1 MCGEIFCFLRMKKD
15 RFKITALAAI
25 SISFLLLLFSFFV
38 PRSDA
43 DTSRVA
49 KRVEKILSSRLSQLD
64 SYAQAAM
71 DSDPDQ
77 WMDLGRIPEDMVV
90 YRYVGT
96 HLQSWAGQFPVIN
109 DEIVRTQYR
118 YRSYRRDRMPSPLA
132 DLTPY
137 YSYKRFASGQSYL
150 LRKVGRDSVSV
161 VVGLKLDANKSIP
174 IDKRYAIRALQTSD
188 GSPVSVFGKP
198 VFKVVNEALPES
210 SALPFYLC
218 RCAFVF
224 LVIGLILLL
233 LYESGLRFAL
243 GAIALTAVSVFLLN
257 KNYPLQVGELN
268 SISIIFALNDLFFC
282 SALYLW
288 ICRKSLW
295 SKIRTRSWVTAFS
308 VLDISVIIGL
318 LLLAYIEIYK
328 VFVYTHI
335 NLDPT
340 KIEIVSKYT
349 VAVMLS
355 LLMLLVSVYLF
366 ALLLQPVVSR
376 ILHRRA
382 DMRSIGGRAGF
393 AIALSAFLLVMGN
406 SLGFKREET
415 ITAAWAESLASDRD
429 NAVESQLKRVESQ
442 IAADEEVAHL
452 SISQDNSRELRKYLL
467 DHYLYRVLSRY
478 DVRVRIGGDSDALG
492 LDSGVQIERNSR
504 FLYAPLPDQRSR
516 YVGSFQYYVHD
527 HGISTVYVSIEPKVA
542 DNSSSISY
550 ILGLGRESNDIPSLY
565 SYAKYKGMDRL
576 YLNGSYVYPTKLT
589 TRNHSYFRE
598 LGDAH
603 YKEGG
608 YMHFVTKVTPDEII
622 VISRK
627 AMTWDRYMLALAVF
641 SLVFFGVE
649 SIFALRR
656 RKPLLH
662 QRNSIKK
669 TIAILIVVCLS
680 LAMAVLVVFSVTFV
694 VNRNES
700 NARSMMSDKA
710 NSIRTMLQR
719 GLRSYNSSDGIV
731 SRETID
737 LLHRVSDNSACD
749 ISLYG
754 ADGKILLS
762 TSPELFERMV
772 VGSRINENAYRRI
785 IYHNEGYC
793 IEREKYGP
801 RRIYTMYAPIL
812 GSDGNIL
819 TIFAAPY
826 MERNYDFQLDTL
838 THTVSI
844 IVVFLILLMLSISLV
859 SYFVDKA
866 FKPLSEMSRKM
877 EAGDVDRLEYIDYD
891 RQDEISALVESYNR
905 MVTDLTASTKI
916 LAQAERDK
924 AWSDMA
930 RNVAH
935 EIKNPLTPMRL
946 QIQRIQRLKSA
957 GDPSWQSKF
966 DDMSQ
971 VLLDHIE
978 ILTDTANQF
987 SDFARL
993 YSEEPIEM
1001 DLDKLL
1007 QSEIGLYDNR
1017 EGVTF
1022 SYLGLTGAVIHGP
1035 KPQIVRVF
1043 VNLLNNAVQAC
1054 EGQEETLIS
1063 VSLRNGVDPAFYE
1076 IVFEDN
1082 GPGVSEDNLSK
1093 LFTPKFTTKSS
1104 GSGLGLSISRSIL
1117 ERCGA
1122 TLSYSRSF
1130 KLGGACFTIRYP
1142 KA

>member
-1 MCGEIFCFLRMKKD
+1 MKKD
-15 RFKITALAAI
+15 RLKITALAAI

-38 PRSDA
+38 PKSDE
-43 DTSRVA
+43 DTFRVA
-49 KRVEKILSSRLSQLD
+49 GRVEKILSLRLSQLD

-71 DSDPDQ
+71 DSEPNQ
-77 WMDLGRIPEDMVV
+77 WMELGGIPEDMVV
-90 YRYVGT
+90 YRYVGAK
-96 HLQSWAGQFPVIN
+96 LQSWAGQFPVIN
-109 DEIVRTQYR
+109 DEIVRTQYH
-118 YRSYRRDRMPSPLA
+118 YRSYRRDRVQYPLA

-174 IDKRYAIRALQTSD
+174 IDKRYAIRTLQTSD
-188 GSPVSVFGKP
+188 GSSVSVFGKP
-198 VFKVVNEALPES
+198 VFKIVNETLPES

-224 LVIGLILLL
+224 LIVGLILLL
-233 LYESGLRFAL
+233 LYESKLRFAI
-243 GAIALTAVSVFLLN
+243 GAIVLTAVSGFLLN
-257 KNYPLQVGELN
+257 KNYPLQSGELN
-268 SISIIFALNDLFFC
+268 SISVVFALNDLFFC

-288 ICRKSLW
+288 LCRKSLW
-295 SKIRTRSWVTAFS
+295 SKIRTRSWVTALS
-308 VLDISVIIGL
+308 VLDILIIIAL
-318 LLLAYIEIYK
+318 LLFAYIEIYK

-340 KIEIVSKYT
+340 KIEIVSKGT
-349 VAVMLS
+349 VVVMLS
-355 LLMLLVSVYLF
+355 LLMLLVAVYLF

-393 AIALSAFLLVMGN
+393 AIVLSGFLLVVGN
-406 SLGFKREET
+406 SIGFKREET
-415 ITAAWAESLASDRD
+415 VIAAWAESLASDRD

-442 IAADEEVAHL
+442 IAADEEAAHL

-467 DHYLYRVLSRY
+467 DHYLFRVLSRY
-478 DVRVRIGGDSDALG
+478 DVRVQIGGDSDALG

-504 FLYAPLPDQRSR
+504 FLYAPLPDQKSR
-516 YVGSFQYYVHD
+516 YVGSFQYYVHE
-527 HGISTVYVSIEPKVA
+527 HGISTVYVSIEPKAA
-542 DNSSSISY
+542 DNASSISY
-550 ILGLGRESNDIPSLY
+550 ILGLGRESNDIPSFY
-565 SYAKYKGMDRL
+565 SYAKYKGDDRL
-576 YLNGSYVYPTKLT
+576 YLSGSYVYPTKLT
-589 TRNHSYFRE
+589 HRSHSHFRE
-598 LGDAH
+598 IGDAH
-603 YKEGG
+603 YNEGG
-608 YMHFVTKVTPDEII
+608 YLHFVTRVAPDEII

-641 SLVFFGVE
+641 SLVFFAVE
-649 SIFALRR
+649 SVFALHR

-669 TIAILIVVCLS
+669 TITILIVVCLS

-700 NARSMMSDKA
+700 NARSMMSDKT

-731 SRETID
+731 SRETLD
-737 LLHRVSDNSACD
+737 LLRRVSDNSACD

-762 TSPELFERMV
+762 TSPELFERML
-772 VGSRINENAYRRI
+772 VGSRMNENAYRRI
-785 IYHNEGYC
+785 IYNNEGYC
-793 IEREKYGP
+793 IEREKYGT

-812 GSDGNIL
+812 GSDGNIM

-826 MERNYDFQLDTL
+826 MERNYDFQLDTV

-844 IVVFLILLMLSISLV
+844 LVVFLILLMLSLSLV

-946 QIQRIQRLKSA
+946 QIQRIQRLKAA

-993 YSEEPIEM
+993 YSEEPIEI

-1022 SYLGLTGAVIHGP
+1022 SYLGLAGAVIHGP

-1054 EGQEETLIS
+1054 EDQEETLIA

-1082 GPGVSEDNLSK
+1082 GPGVSEDNLPK

>member
-1 MCGEIFCFLRMKKD
+1 MKKD

-25 SISFLLLLFSFFV
+25 SVAFLLLLFSFFV
-38 PRSDA
+38 PRSGA

-49 KRVEKILSSRLSQLD
+49 KRVEKILSSRLTQLD
-64 SYAQAAM
+64 SYAQEAL
-71 DSDPDQ
+71 DSDPEQ
-77 WMDLGRIPEDMVV
+77 WVDLGKIPEDMVV
-90 YRYVGT
+90 YRYVGAK
-96 HLQSWAGQFPVIN
+96 LQSWSGQFPVIN

-118 YRSYRRDRMPSPLA
+118 YRTYRRDRMPSPLA
-132 DLTPY
+132 DLAPY

-150 LRKVGRDSVSV
+150 LRKADRDSVSV

-188 GSPVSVFGKP
+188 GSQVSALGRP
-198 VFKVVNEALPES
+198 VFRIVNESLPES

-218 RCAFVF
+218 RSAFLF
-224 LVIGLILLL
+224 LLIGLILLL
-233 LYESGLRFAL
+233 LYEAKLRIAL

-257 KNYPLQVGELN
+257 KNYPLQSGELS
-268 SISIIFALNDLFFC
+268 SISVIFALNALSFC

-295 SKIRTRSWVTAFS
+295 SKIKTKPWVIVCS
-308 VLDISVIIGL
+308 VLDILIVVGL
-318 LLLAYIEIYK
+318 LLFAYIEVYK

-340 KIEIVSKYT
+340 KIEIVNRET
-349 VAVMLS
+349 LAVMFS
-355 LLMLLVSVYLF
+355 LLMLLTAVYLF

-376 ILHRRA
+376 VLHRRA

-393 AIALSAFLLVMGN
+393 AIAFSVFLLVVGN

-429 NAVESQLKRVESQ
+429 NAVESQLKRVEAQ
-442 IAADEEVAHL
+442 IASDEEVAHL
-452 SISQDNSRELRKYLL
+452 SGSQDNSRELRKYLL

-478 DVRVRIGGDSDALG
+478 DVRVQIGGDSDALG

-550 ILGLGRESNDIPSLY
+550 ILGLGREGNDIPSFY

-589 TRNHSYFRE
+589 TQNHNYFQKM
-598 LGDAH
+598 GDAH

-608 YMHFVTKVTPDEII
+608 YLHFVSRVTPDEII

-649 SIFALRR
+649 SVFALRR
-656 RKPLLH
+656 KKPLLH

-669 TIAILIVVCLS
+669 TITILIVVCLS

-700 NARSMMSDKA
+700 NARSMMSDKT

-719 GLRSYNSSDGIV
+719 GLRSYNSSDSIV
-731 SRETID
+731 SRETLD
-737 LLHRVSDNSACD
+737 LLRRVSDNSACD

-793 IEREKYGP
+793 IEREKYGT

-812 GSDGNIL
+812 GADGNIL

-838 THTVSI
+838 THTVSVV
-844 IVVFLILLMLSISLV
+844 VVFLILLMVSISLV

-957 GDPSWQSKF
+957 GDLSWQSKF

-987 SDFARL
+987 SDFAKL
-993 YSEEPIEM
+993 YSEEPIEI

-1035 KPQIVRVF
+1035 KPQMVRVF

-1054 EGQEETLIS
+1054 EGQEETQIS

-1082 GPGVSEDNLSK
+1082 GPGVSEDNLPK

-1104 GSGLGLSISRSIL
+1104 GSGLGLSISKSIL

>member
-1 MCGEIFCFLRMKKD
+1 MKKD
-15 RFKITALAAI
+15 RFKITALVAI
-25 SISFLLLLFSFFV
+25 SVAFLLLLFSFFV
-38 PRSDA
+38 PRSGA

-49 KRVEKILSSRLSQLD
+49 KRVEKILSSRLTQLD
-64 SYAQAAM
+64 SYAQEAL
-71 DSDPDQ
+71 DSDPEQ
-77 WMDLGRIPEDMVV
+77 WVDLGKIPEDMVV
-90 YRYVGT
+90 YRYVGAK
-96 HLQSWAGQFPVIN
+96 LQSWSGQFPVIN

-118 YRSYRRDRMPSPLA
+118 YRTYRRDRMPSPLA
-132 DLTPY
+132 DLAPY

-150 LRKVGRDSVSV
+150 LRKADRDSVSV

-188 GSPVSVFGKP
+188 GSQVSALGRP
-198 VFKVVNEALPES
+198 VFRIVNESLPES

-218 RCAFVF
+218 RSAFLF
-224 LVIGLILLL
+224 LLIGLILLL
-233 LYESGLRFAL
+233 LYEAKLRIAL

-257 KNYPLQVGELN
+257 KNYPLQSGELS
-268 SISIIFALNDLFFC
+268 SISVIFALNALSFC

-288 ICRKSLW
+288 TCRKSLW
-295 SKIRTRSWVTAFS
+295 SKIKTKPWVIVCS
-308 VLDISVIIGL
+308 VLDILIVVGL
-318 LLLAYIEIYK
+318 LLFAYIEVYK

-340 KIEIVSKYT
+340 KIEIVNRET
-349 VAVMLS
+349 LAVMFS
-355 LLMLLVSVYLF
+355 LLMLLTAVYLF

-376 ILHRRA
+376 VLHRRA

-393 AIALSAFLLVMGN
+393 AIAFSVFLLVVGN

-429 NAVESQLKRVESQ
+429 NAVESQLKRVEAQ
-442 IAADEEVAHL
+442 IASDEEVAHL
-452 SISQDNSRELRKYLL
+452 SGSQDNSRELRKYLL

-478 DVRVRIGGDSDALG
+478 DVRVQIGGDSDALG

-550 ILGLGRESNDIPSLY
+550 ILGLGREGNDIPSFY

-589 TRNHSYFRE
+589 TQNHNYFQKM
-598 LGDAH
+598 GDAH

-608 YMHFVTKVTPDEII
+608 YLHFVSRVTPDEII

-649 SIFALRR
+649 SVFALRR
-656 RKPLLH
+656 KKPLLH

-669 TIAILIVVCLS
+669 TITILIVVCLS

-700 NARSMMSDKA
+700 NARSMMSDKT

-719 GLRSYNSSDGIV
+719 GLRSYNSSDSIV
-731 SRETID
+731 SRETLD
-737 LLHRVSDNSACD
+737 LLRRVSDNSACD

-793 IEREKYGP
+793 IEREKYGT

-812 GSDGNIL
+812 GADGNIL

-838 THTVSI
+838 THTVSVV
-844 IVVFLILLMLSISLV
+844 VVFLILLMVSISLV

-987 SDFARL
+987 SDFAKL
-993 YSEEPIEM
+993 YSEEPIEI

-1035 KPQIVRVF
+1035 KPQLVRVF

-1054 EGQEETLIS
+1054 EGQEETQIS

-1082 GPGVSEDNLSK
+1082 GPGVSEDNLPK

-1104 GSGLGLSISRSIL
+1104 GSGLGLSISKSIL

>member
-1 MCGEIFCFLRMKKD
+1 MKKD

-25 SISFLLLLFSFFV
+25 SVAFLLLLFSFFV
-38 PRSDA
+38 PRSGA

-49 KRVEKILSSRLSQLD
+49 KRVEKILSSRLTQLD
-64 SYAQAAM
+64 SYAQEAL
-71 DSDPDQ
+71 DSDPEQ
-77 WMDLGRIPEDMVV
+77 WVDLGKIPEDMVV
-90 YRYVGT
+90 YRYVGAK
-96 HLQSWAGQFPVIN
+96 LQSWSGQFPVIN

-118 YRSYRRDRMPSPLA
+118 YRTYRRDRMPSPLA
-132 DLTPY
+132 DLAPY

-150 LRKVGRDSVSV
+150 LRKADRDSVSV

-188 GSPVSVFGKP
+188 GSQVSALGRP
-198 VFKVVNEALPES
+198 VFRIVNESLPES

-218 RCAFVF
+218 RSAFLF
-224 LVIGLILLL
+224 LLIGLILLL
-233 LYESGLRFAL
+233 LYESKLRIAL

-257 KNYPLQVGELN
+257 KNYPLQSGELS
-268 SISIIFALNDLFFC
+268 SISVIFALNALSFC

-295 SKIRTRSWVTAFS
+295 SKIKTKPWVIVCS
-308 VLDISVIIGL
+308 VLDILIVVGL
-318 LLLAYIEIYK
+318 LLFTYIEVYK

-340 KIEIVSKYT
+340 KIEIVSRET
-349 VAVMLS
+349 LAVMFS
-355 LLMLLVSVYLF
+355 LLMLLTAVYLF

-376 ILHRRA
+376 VLHRRA

-393 AIALSAFLLVMGN
+393 AIAFSVFLLVVGN

-429 NAVESQLKRVESQ
+429 NAVESQLKRVEAQ
-442 IAADEEVAHL
+442 IASDEEVAHL
-452 SISQDNSRELRKYLL
+452 SGSQDNSRELRKYLL

-478 DVRVRIGGDSDALG
+478 DVRVQIGGDSDALG

-550 ILGLGRESNDIPSLY
+550 ILGLGREGNDIPSFY

-589 TRNHSYFRE
+589 TQNHNYFQKM
-598 LGDAH
+598 GDAH

-608 YMHFVTKVTPDEII
+608 YLHFVSRVTPDEII

-649 SIFALRR
+649 SVFALRR
-656 RKPLLH
+656 KKPLLH

-669 TIAILIVVCLS
+669 TITILIVVCLS

-700 NARSMMSDKA
+700 NARSMMSDKT

-719 GLRSYNSSDGIV
+719 GLRSYNSSDSIV
-731 SRETID
+731 SRETLD
-737 LLHRVSDNSACD
+737 LLRRVSDNSACD

-793 IEREKYGP
+793 IEREKYGT

-812 GSDGNIL
+812 GADGNIL

-838 THTVSI
+838 THTVSVV
-844 IVVFLILLMLSISLV
+844 VVFLILLMVSISLV

-987 SDFARL
+987 SDFAKL
-993 YSEEPIEM
+993 YSEEPIEI

-1035 KPQIVRVF
+1035 KPQLVRVF

-1054 EGQEETLIS
+1054 EGQEETQIS

-1082 GPGVSEDNLSK
+1082 GPGVSEDNLPK

-1104 GSGLGLSISRSIL
+1104 GSGLGLSISKSIL

-1142 KA
+1142 KG

>member
-1 MCGEIFCFLRMKKD
+1 MRMKKD
-15 RFKITALAAI
+15 RFKISALAAI
-25 SISFLLLLFSFFV
+25 SVSFLLLLFSFFV
-38 PRSDA
+38 PRSDE

-49 KRVEKILSSRLSQLD
+49 KRVERILSSRLSQLD
-64 SYAQAAM
+64 SYAQDALG
-71 DSDPDQ
+71 SDPEQ
-77 WMDLGRIPEDMVV
+77 WMDLGKIPEDMVV
-90 YRYVGT
+90 YRYVGSK
-96 HLQSWAGQFPVIN
+96 LQSWSGQFPVIN

-118 YRSYRRDRMPSPLA
+118 YRTYRRDRMPSPLA

-150 LRKVGRDSVSV
+150 LRKTARDSVSV
-161 VVGLKLDANKSIP
+161 VVGLKLDANKNIP

-188 GSPVSVFGKP
+188 GSQVSALGRP
-198 VFKVVNEALPES
+198 VFRIVNESLPES

-218 RCAFVF
+218 RCAFLF
-224 LVIGLILLL
+224 LVAGLILLL
-233 LYESGLRFAL
+233 LYESKLRFAL
-243 GAIALTAVSVFLLN
+243 GAIALTAVSLFLLN
-257 KNYPLQVGELN
+257 RNYPLQGGELN
-268 SISIIFALNDLFFC
+268 SISVIFALNDLFFC

-295 SKIRTRSWVTAFS
+295 SKIKTKSWVVAFS
-308 VLDISVIIGL
+308 VLDILIVIGL
-318 LLLAYIEIYK
+318 LLFAYIEIYK

-340 KIEIVSKYT
+340 KIEIVSKDT
-349 VAVMLS
+349 LAVMLS
-355 LLMLLVSVYLF
+355 LLMLLIGVYLF

-376 ILHRRA
+376 TLHRRA

-393 AIALSAFLLVMGN
+393 AIALSAFLLVVGS

-452 SISQDNSRELRKYLL
+452 SVSQDNSRELRKYLL

-478 DVRVRIGGDSDALG
+478 DVRVQIGGDSDALG

-527 HGISTVYVSIEPKVA
+527 HGISTVYVSVEPKVA

-589 TRNHSYFRE
+589 TQNHDYFRE
-598 LGDAH
+598 MGDAH
-603 YKEGG
+603 YREGG
-608 YMHFVTKVTPDEII
+608 YLHFVSKVTPDEII

-641 SLVFFGVE
+641 SLVFFGME

-669 TIAILIVVCLS
+669 TITILIVVCLS

-700 NARSMMSDKA
+700 NARSMMSDKT

-719 GLRSYNSSDGIV
+719 GFRSYNSSDNIV
-731 SRETID
+731 SRETLD
-737 LLHRVSDNSACD
+737 LLRRVSDNSACD

-772 VGSRINENAYRRI
+772 IGSRINENAYRRI

-793 IEREKYGP
+793 IEREKYGT

-812 GSDGNIL
+812 GADGNIL

-838 THTVSI
+838 THTVSVV
-844 IVVFLILLMLSISLV
+844 VVFLILLMVSISLV

-905 MVTDLTASTKI
+905 MVTDLTASTKM

-946 QIQRIQRLKSA
+946 QIQRIQRLKAA

-987 SDFARL
+987 SDFAKL
-993 YSEEPIEM
+993 YSEEPIEI

-1022 SYLGLTGAVIHGP
+1022 SYLGLAGAVIHGP
-1035 KPQIVRVF
+1035 KPQMVRVF

-1054 EGQEETLIS
+1054 DGQEETQIS

-1082 GPGVSEDNLSK
+1082 GPGVSEDNLPK

-1142 KA
+1142 KG

>member
-1 MCGEIFCFLRMKKD
+1 MKKD
-15 RFKITALAAI
+15 RFKITALVAI
-25 SISFLLLLFSFFV
+25 SVAFLLLLFSFFV
-38 PRSDA
+38 PRSGA

-49 KRVEKILSSRLSQLD
+49 KRVEKILSSRLTQLD
-64 SYAQAAM
+64 SYAQEAL
-71 DSDPDQ
+71 DSDPEQ
-77 WMDLGRIPEDMVV
+77 WVDLGKIPEDMVV
-90 YRYVGT
+90 YRYVGAK
-96 HLQSWAGQFPVIN
+96 LQSWSGQFPVIN

-118 YRSYRRDRMPSPLA
+118 YRTYRRDRMPSPLA
-132 DLTPY
+132 DLAPY

-150 LRKVGRDSVSV
+150 LRKADRDSVSV

-188 GSPVSVFGKP
+188 GSQVSALGRP
-198 VFKVVNEALPES
+198 VFRIVNESLPES

-218 RCAFVF
+218 RSAFLF
-224 LVIGLILLL
+224 LLIGLILLL
-233 LYESGLRFAL
+233 LYEAKLRIAL

-257 KNYPLQVGELN
+257 KNYPLQSGELS
-268 SISIIFALNDLFFC
+268 SISVIFALNALSFC

-295 SKIRTRSWVTAFS
+295 SKIKTKPWVIVCS
-308 VLDISVIIGL
+308 VLDILIVIGL
-318 LLLAYIEIYK
+318 LLFAYIEVYK

-340 KIEIVSKYT
+340 KIEIVNRET
-349 VAVMLS
+349 LAVMFS
-355 LLMLLVSVYLF
+355 LLMLLTAVYLF

-376 ILHRRA
+376 VLHRRA

-393 AIALSAFLLVMGN
+393 AIAFSVFLLVVGN

-429 NAVESQLKRVESQ
+429 NAVESQLKRVEAQ
-442 IAADEEVAHL
+442 IASDEEVAHL
-452 SISQDNSRELRKYLL
+452 SGSQDNSRELRKYLL

-478 DVRVRIGGDSDALG
+478 DVRVQIGGDSDALG

-550 ILGLGRESNDIPSLY
+550 ILGLGREGNDIPSFY

-589 TRNHSYFRE
+589 TQNHNYFQKM
-598 LGDAH
+598 GDAH

-608 YMHFVTKVTPDEII
+608 YLHFVSRVTPDEII

-649 SIFALRR
+649 SVFALRR
-656 RKPLLH
+656 KKPLLH

-669 TIAILIVVCLS
+669 TITILIVVCLS

-700 NARSMMSDKA
+700 NARSMMSDKT

-719 GLRSYNSSDGIV
+719 GLRSYNSSDSIV
-731 SRETID
+731 SRETLD
-737 LLHRVSDNSACD
+737 LLRRVSDNSACD

-793 IEREKYGP
+793 IEREKYGT

-812 GSDGNIL
+812 GADGNIL

-838 THTVSI
+838 THTVSVV
-844 IVVFLILLMLSISLV
+844 VVFLILLMVSISLV

-987 SDFARL
+987 SDFAKL
-993 YSEEPIEM
+993 YSEEPIEI

-1035 KPQIVRVF
+1035 KPQLVRVF

-1054 EGQEETLIS
+1054 EGQEETQIS

-1082 GPGVSEDNLSK
+1082 GPGVSEDNLPK

-1104 GSGLGLSISRSIL
+1104 GSGLGLSISKSIL

>member
-1 MCGEIFCFLRMKKD
+1 MKKD
-15 RFKITALAAI
+15 RFKISALAAI
-25 SISFLLLLFSFFV
+25 SVSFLLLLFSFFV
-38 PRSDA
+38 PRSDE

-49 KRVEKILSSRLSQLD
+49 KRVEKILSSRLTQLD
-64 SYAQAAM
+64 SYARDAM
-71 DSDPDQ
+71 DSDPGQ
-77 WMDLGRIPEDMVV
+77 WMDLGKIPEDMVV

-96 HLQSWAGQFPVIN
+96 RLQSWSGQFPVIN

-118 YRSYRRDRMPSPLA
+118 YRTYRRDRMPSPLA

-150 LRKVGRDSVSV
+150 LRKISRDSISV
-161 VVGLKLDANKSIP
+161 VAGLKLDDNKSIP
-174 IDKRYAIRALQTSD
+174 IDRRYAIRALQTSD
-188 GSPVSVFGKP
+188 GSQVSVSGRP
-198 VFKVVNEALPES
+198 VFKIVNESLPES

-218 RCAFVF
+218 RCAFLF
-224 LVIGLILLL
+224 LIAGLVLLL
-233 LYESGLRFAL
+233 LYESRLRFAL
-243 GAIALTAVSVFLLN
+243 AAIALTAVSVFLLN
-257 KNYPLQVGELN
+257 RNYPIQSGELS
-268 SISIIFALNDLFFC
+268 SISVIFSLNDLFFC

-295 SKIRTRSWVTAFS
+295 SKIKTRRWVTICS
-308 VLDISVIIGL
+308 VLDILIVIGL
-318 LLLAYIEIYK
+318 LLFAYIEVYK

-340 KIEIVSKYT
+340 KIEIISKGT
-349 VAVMLS
+349 LAVMLS
-355 LLMLLVSVYLF
+355 LLLLLVAVYLF

-382 DMRSIGGRAGF
+382 DMRSVGGRAGF
-393 AIALSAFLLVMGN
+393 AIALAAFLLVVGN

-442 IAADEEVAHL
+442 IAADEEAAHL
-452 SISQDNSRELRKYLL
+452 SISQDNARELRKYLL

-478 DVRVRIGGDSDALG
+478 DVRVQIGGDSDALG

-527 HGISTVYVSIEPKVA
+527 HGISTVYVSVEPKVA

-565 SYAKYKGMDRL
+565 SYAKYKGTDRL
-576 YLNGSYVYPTKLT
+576 YLSGSYVYPTKLT
-589 TRNHSYFRE
+589 PRNHNYFRE
-598 LGDAH
+598 IADAH
-603 YKEGG
+603 YNEGG
-608 YMHFVTKVTPDEII
+608 YLHFVTKVMPDEII

-627 AMTWDRYMLALAVF
+627 AMTWDRYMLALAVL

-649 SIFALRR
+649 SIFALHR

-669 TIAILIVVCLS
+669 TITILIVVCLS

-700 NARSMMSDKA
+700 NARSMMSDKT

-719 GLRSYNSSDGIV
+719 GLRSYSSSDNIV
-731 SRETID
+731 SRETLD
-737 LLHRVSDNSACD
+737 LLRRVSDNSACD

-772 VGSRINENAYRRI
+772 VGSRMNENAYRRI
-785 IYHNEGYC
+785 VYHNEGYC
-793 IEREKYGP
+793 IEREKYGT

-812 GSDGNIL
+812 GADGNIL
-819 TIFAAPY
+819 TIFSAPY

-844 IVVFLILLMLSISLV
+844 VVVFLILLMLSISLV

-924 AWSDMA
+924 AWSEMA

-946 QIQRIQRLKSA
+946 QIQRIQRLKAA

-987 SDFARL
+987 SDFAKL
-993 YSEEPIEM
+993 YSEEPIEI

-1022 SYLGLTGAVIHGP
+1022 SYLGLNGAVIHGP
-1035 KPQIVRVF
+1035 KPQMVRVF

-1054 EGQEETLIS
+1054 EGQEETQIS

-1082 GPGVSEDNLSK
+1082 GPGVSEDNLPK

-1142 KA
+1142 KG

>member
-1 MCGEIFCFLRMKKD
+1 MKKD
-15 RFKITALAAI
+15 RFKITALVAI
-25 SISFLLLLFSFFV
+25 SVAFLLLLFSFFV
-38 PRSDA
+38 PRSGA

-49 KRVEKILSSRLSQLD
+49 KRVEKILSSRLTQLD
-64 SYAQAAM
+64 SYAQEALY
-71 DSDPDQ
+71 SDPEQ
-77 WMDLGRIPEDMVV
+77 WVDLGKIPEDMVV
-90 YRYVGT
+90 YRYVGAK
-96 HLQSWAGQFPVIN
+96 LQSWSGQFPVIN

-118 YRSYRRDRMPSPLA
+118 YRTYRRDRMPSPLA
-132 DLTPY
+132 DLAPY

-150 LRKVGRDSVSV
+150 LRKADRDSVSV

-188 GSPVSVFGKP
+188 GSQVSALGRP
-198 VFKVVNEALPES
+198 VFRIVNESLPES

-218 RCAFVF
+218 RSAFLF
-224 LVIGLILLL
+224 LLIGLILLL
-233 LYESGLRFAL
+233 LYEAKLRIAL

-257 KNYPLQVGELN
+257 KNYPLQSGELS
-268 SISIIFALNDLFFC
+268 SISVIFALNALSFC

-295 SKIRTRSWVTAFS
+295 SKIKTKPWVIVCS
-308 VLDISVIIGL
+308 VLDILIVVGL
-318 LLLAYIEIYK
+318 LLFAYIEVYK

-340 KIEIVSKYT
+340 KIEIVNRET
-349 VAVMLS
+349 LAVMFS
-355 LLMLLVSVYLF
+355 LLMLLTAVYLF

-376 ILHRRA
+376 VLHRRA

-393 AIALSAFLLVMGN
+393 AIAFSVFLLVVGN

-429 NAVESQLKRVESQ
+429 NAVESQLKRVEAQ
-442 IAADEEVAHL
+442 IASDEEVAHL
-452 SISQDNSRELRKYLL
+452 SGSQDNSRELRKYLL

-478 DVRVRIGGDSDALG
+478 DVRVQIGGDSDALG

-550 ILGLGRESNDIPSLY
+550 ILGLGREGNDIPSFY

-589 TRNHSYFRE
+589 TQNHNYFQKM
-598 LGDAH
+598 GDAH

-608 YMHFVTKVTPDEII
+608 YLHFVSRVTPDEII

-649 SIFALRR
+649 SVFALRR
-656 RKPLLH
+656 KKPLLH

-669 TIAILIVVCLS
+669 TITILIVVCLS

-700 NARSMMSDKA
+700 NARSMMSDKT

-719 GLRSYNSSDGIV
+719 GLRSYNSSDSIV
-731 SRETID
+731 SRETLD
-737 LLHRVSDNSACD
+737 LLRRVSDNSACD

-793 IEREKYGP
+793 IEREKYGT

-812 GSDGNIL
+812 GADGNIL

-838 THTVSI
+838 THTVSVV
-844 IVVFLILLMLSISLV
+844 VVFLILLMVSISLV

-957 GDPSWQSKF
+957 GDLSWQSKF

-987 SDFARL
+987 SDFAKL
-993 YSEEPIEM
+993 YSEEPIEI

-1035 KPQIVRVF
+1035 KPQMVRVF

-1054 EGQEETLIS
+1054 EGQEETQIS

-1082 GPGVSEDNLSK
+1082 GPGVSEDNLPK

-1104 GSGLGLSISRSIL
+1104 GSGLGLSISKSIL

>member
-1 MCGEIFCFLRMKKD
+1 MKKD
-15 RFKITALAAI
+15 RFKITALVAI
-25 SISFLLLLFSFFV
+25 SVAFLLLLFSFFV
-38 PRSDA
+38 PRSGA

-49 KRVEKILSSRLSQLD
+49 KRVEKILSSRLTQLD
-64 SYAQAAM
+64 SYAQEAL
-71 DSDPDQ
+71 DSDPEQ
-77 WMDLGRIPEDMVV
+77 WVDLGKIPEDMVV
-90 YRYVGT
+90 YRYVGAK
-96 HLQSWAGQFPVIN
+96 LQSWSGQFPVIN

-118 YRSYRRDRMPSPLA
+118 YRTYRRDRMPSPLA
-132 DLTPY
+132 DLAPY

-150 LRKVGRDSVSV
+150 LRKADRDSVSV

-188 GSPVSVFGKP
+188 GSQVSALGRP
-198 VFKVVNEALPES
+198 VFRIVNESLPES

-218 RCAFVF
+218 GSAFLF
-224 LVIGLILLL
+224 LLIGLILLL
-233 LYESGLRFAL
+233 LYESKLRIAL

-257 KNYPLQVGELN
+257 KNYPLQSGELS
-268 SISIIFALNDLFFC
+268 SISVIFALNALSFC

-295 SKIRTRSWVTAFS
+295 SKIKTKPWVIVCS
-308 VLDISVIIGL
+308 VLDILIVVGL
-318 LLLAYIEIYK
+318 LLFAYIEVYK

-340 KIEIVSKYT
+340 KIEIVNRET
-349 VAVMLS
+349 LAVMFS
-355 LLMLLVSVYLF
+355 LLMLLTAVYLF

-376 ILHRRA
+376 VLHRRA

-393 AIALSAFLLVMGN
+393 AIAFSVFLLVVGN

-429 NAVESQLKRVESQ
+429 NAVESQLKRVEAQ
-442 IAADEEVAHL
+442 IASDEEVSHL
-452 SISQDNSRELRKYLL
+452 SGSQDNSRELRKYLL

-478 DVRVRIGGDSDALG
+478 DVRVQIGGDSDALG

-550 ILGLGRESNDIPSLY
+550 ILGLGREGNDIPSFY

-589 TRNHSYFRE
+589 TQNHNYFQKM
-598 LGDAH
+598 GDAH

-608 YMHFVTKVTPDEII
+608 YLHFVSRVTPDEII

-649 SIFALRR
+649 SVFALRR
-656 RKPLLH
+656 KKPLLH

-669 TIAILIVVCLS
+669 TITILIVVCLS

-700 NARSMMSDKA
+700 NARSMMSDKT

-719 GLRSYNSSDGIV
+719 GLRSYNSSDSIV
-731 SRETID
+731 SRETLD
-737 LLHRVSDNSACD
+737 LLRRVSDNSACD

-793 IEREKYGP
+793 IEREKYGT

-812 GSDGNIL
+812 GADGNIL

-838 THTVSI
+838 THTVSVV
-844 IVVFLILLMLSISLV
+844 VVFLILLMVSISLV

-866 FKPLSEMSRKM
+866 VKPLSEMSRKM

-987 SDFARL
+987 SDFAKL
-993 YSEEPIEM
+993 YSEEPIEI

-1035 KPQIVRVF
+1035 KPQLVRVF

-1054 EGQEETLIS
+1054 EGQEETQIS

-1082 GPGVSEDNLSK
+1082 GPGVSEDNLPK

-1104 GSGLGLSISRSIL
+1104 GSGLGLSISKSIL

>member
-1 MCGEIFCFLRMKKD
+1 MKKD
-15 RFKITALAAI
+15 RFKITALVAI
-25 SISFLLLLFSFFV
+25 SVAFLLLLFSFFV
-38 PRSDA
+38 PRSGA

-49 KRVEKILSSRLSQLD
+49 KRVEKILSSRLTQLD
-64 SYAQAAM
+64 SYAQEAL
-71 DSDPDQ
+71 DSDPEQ
-77 WMDLGRIPEDMVV
+77 WVDLGKIPEDMVV
-90 YRYVGT
+90 YRYVGAK
-96 HLQSWAGQFPVIN
+96 LQSWSGQFPVIN

-118 YRSYRRDRMPSPLA
+118 YRTYRRDRMPSPLA
-132 DLTPY
+132 DLAPY

-150 LRKVGRDSVSV
+150 LRKADRDSVSV

-188 GSPVSVFGKP
+188 GSQVSALGRP
-198 VFKVVNEALPES
+198 VFRIVNESLPES

-218 RCAFVF
+218 RSAFLF
-224 LVIGLILLL
+224 LIIGLILLL
-233 LYESGLRFAL
+233 LYESKLRIAL

-257 KNYPLQVGELN
+257 KNYPLQSGELS
-268 SISIIFALNDLFFC
+268 SISVIFALNALSFC

-295 SKIRTRSWVTAFS
+295 SKIKTKPWVIVCS
-308 VLDISVIIGL
+308 VLDILIVVGL
-318 LLLAYIEIYK
+318 LLFAYIEVYK

-340 KIEIVSKYT
+340 KIEIVNRET
-349 VAVMLS
+349 LAVMFS
-355 LLMLLVSVYLF
+355 LLMLLTAVYLF

-376 ILHRRA
+376 VLHRRA

-393 AIALSAFLLVMGN
+393 AIAFSVFLLVVGN

-429 NAVESQLKRVESQ
+429 NAVESQLKRVEAQ
-442 IAADEEVAHL
+442 IASDEEVAHL
-452 SISQDNSRELRKYLL
+452 SGSQDNSRELRKYLL

-478 DVRVRIGGDSDALG
+478 DVRVQIGGDSDALG

-550 ILGLGRESNDIPSLY
+550 ILGLGREGNDIPSFY

-589 TRNHSYFRE
+589 TQNHNYFQKM
-598 LGDAH
+598 GDAH

-608 YMHFVTKVTPDEII
+608 YLHFVSRVTPDEII

-649 SIFALRR
+649 SVFALRR
-656 RKPLLH
+656 KKPLLH

-669 TIAILIVVCLS
+669 TITILIVVCLS

-700 NARSMMSDKA
+700 NARSMMSDKT

-719 GLRSYNSSDGIV
+719 GLRSYNSSDSIV
-731 SRETID
+731 SRETLD
-737 LLHRVSDNSACD
+737 LLRRVSDNSACD

-793 IEREKYGP
+793 IEREKYGT

-812 GSDGNIL
+812 GADGNIL

-838 THTVSI
+838 THTVSVV
-844 IVVFLILLMLSISLV
+844 VVFLILLMVSISLV

-987 SDFARL
+987 SDFAKL
-993 YSEEPIEM
+993 YSEEPIEI

-1035 KPQIVRVF
+1035 KPQLVRVF

-1054 EGQEETLIS
+1054 EGQEETQIS

-1082 GPGVSEDNLSK
+1082 GPGVSEDNLPK

-1104 GSGLGLSISRSIL
+1104 GSGLGLSISKSIL

>member
-1 MCGEIFCFLRMKKD
+1 MKKD
-15 RFKITALAAI
+15 RFKITALVAI
-25 SISFLLLLFSFFV
+25 SVAFLLLLFSFFV
-38 PRSDA
+38 PRSGA

-49 KRVEKILSSRLSQLD
+49 KRVEKILSSRLTQLD
-64 SYAQAAM
+64 SYAQEAL
-71 DSDPDQ
+71 DSDPEQ
-77 WMDLGRIPEDMVV
+77 WVDLGKIPEDMVV
-90 YRYVGT
+90 YRYVGAK
-96 HLQSWAGQFPVIN
+96 LQSWSGQFPVIN

-118 YRSYRRDRMPSPLA
+118 YRTYRRDRMPSPLA
-132 DLTPY
+132 DLAPY

-150 LRKVGRDSVSV
+150 LRKADRDSVSV

-188 GSPVSVFGKP
+188 GSQVSALGRP
-198 VFKVVNEALPES
+198 VFRIVNESLPES

-218 RCAFVF
+218 RSAFLF
-224 LVIGLILLL
+224 LIIGLILLL
-233 LYESGLRFAL
+233 LYESKLRIAL

-257 KNYPLQVGELN
+257 KNYPLQSGELS
-268 SISIIFALNDLFFC
+268 SISVIFALNALSFC

-288 ICRKSLW
+288 TCRKSLW
-295 SKIRTRSWVTAFS
+295 SKIKTKPWVIVCS
-308 VLDISVIIGL
+308 VLDILIVVGL
-318 LLLAYIEIYK
+318 LLFAYIEVYK

-340 KIEIVSKYT
+340 KIEIVNRET
-349 VAVMLS
+349 LAVMFS
-355 LLMLLVSVYLF
+355 LLMLLTAVYLF

-376 ILHRRA
+376 VLHRRA

-393 AIALSAFLLVMGN
+393 AIAFSVFLLVVGN

-429 NAVESQLKRVESQ
+429 NAVESQLKRVEAQ
-442 IAADEEVAHL
+442 IASDEEVAHL
-452 SISQDNSRELRKYLL
+452 SGSQDNSRELRKYLL

-478 DVRVRIGGDSDALG
+478 DVRVQIGGDSDALG

-550 ILGLGRESNDIPSLY
+550 ILGLGREGNDIPSFY

-589 TRNHSYFRE
+589 TQNHNYFQKM
-598 LGDAH
+598 GDAH

-608 YMHFVTKVTPDEII
+608 YLHFVSRVTPDEII

-649 SIFALRR
+649 SVFALRR
-656 RKPLLH
+656 KKPLLH

-669 TIAILIVVCLS
+669 TITILIVVCLS

-700 NARSMMSDKA
+700 NARSMMSDKT

-719 GLRSYNSSDGIV
+719 GLRSYNSSDSIV
-731 SRETID
+731 SRETLD
-737 LLHRVSDNSACD
+737 LLRRVSDNSACD

-793 IEREKYGP
+793 IEREKYGT

-812 GSDGNIL
+812 GADGNIL

-838 THTVSI
+838 THTVSVV
-844 IVVFLILLMLSISLV
+844 VVFLILLMVSISLV

-987 SDFARL
+987 SDFAKL
-993 YSEEPIEM
+993 YSEEPIEI

-1035 KPQIVRVF
+1035 KPQLVRVF

-1054 EGQEETLIS
+1054 EGQEETQIS

-1082 GPGVSEDNLSK
+1082 GPGVSEDNLPK

-1104 GSGLGLSISRSIL
+1104 GSGLGLSISKSIL

>member
-1 MCGEIFCFLRMKKD
+1 MKKD
-15 RFKITALAAI
+15 RFKITALVAI
-25 SISFLLLLFSFFV
+25 SVAFLLLLFSFFV
-38 PRSDA
+38 PRSGA

-49 KRVEKILSSRLSQLD
+49 KRVEKILSSRLTQLD
-64 SYAQAAM
+64 SYAQEAL
-71 DSDPDQ
+71 DSDPEQ
-77 WMDLGRIPEDMVV
+77 WVDLGKIPEDMVV
-90 YRYVGT
+90 YRYVGAK
-96 HLQSWAGQFPVIN
+96 LQSWSGQFPVIN

-118 YRSYRRDRMPSPLA
+118 YRTYRRDRMPSPLA
-132 DLTPY
+132 DLAPY

-150 LRKVGRDSVSV
+150 LRKADRDSVSV

-188 GSPVSVFGKP
+188 GSQVSALGRP
-198 VFKVVNEALPES
+198 VFRIVNESLPES

-218 RCAFVF
+218 GSAFLF
-224 LVIGLILLL
+224 LLIGLILLL
-233 LYESGLRFAL
+233 LYESKLRIAL

-257 KNYPLQVGELN
+257 KNYPLQSGELS
-268 SISIIFALNDLFFC
+268 SISVIFALNALSFC

-295 SKIRTRSWVTAFS
+295 SKIKTKPWVIVCS
-308 VLDISVIIGL
+308 VLDILIVVGL
-318 LLLAYIEIYK
+318 LLFAYIEVYK

-340 KIEIVSKYT
+340 KIEIVNRET
-349 VAVMLS
+349 LAVMFS
-355 LLMLLVSVYLF
+355 LLMLLTAVYLF

-376 ILHRRA
+376 VLHRRA

-393 AIALSAFLLVMGN
+393 AIAFSVFLLVVGN

-429 NAVESQLKRVESQ
+429 NAVESQLKRVEAQ
-442 IAADEEVAHL
+442 IASDEEVAHL
-452 SISQDNSRELRKYLL
+452 SGSQDNSRELRKYLL

-478 DVRVRIGGDSDALG
+478 DVRVQIGGDSDALG

-550 ILGLGRESNDIPSLY
+550 ILGLGREGNDIPSFY

-589 TRNHSYFRE
+589 TQNHNYFQKM
-598 LGDAH
+598 GDAH

-608 YMHFVTKVTPDEII
+608 YLHFVSRVTPDEII

-649 SIFALRR
+649 SVFALRR
-656 RKPLLH
+656 KKPLLH

-669 TIAILIVVCLS
+669 TITILIVVCLS

-700 NARSMMSDKA
+700 NARSMMSDKT

-719 GLRSYNSSDGIV
+719 GLRSYNSSDSIV
-731 SRETID
+731 SRETLD
-737 LLHRVSDNSACD
+737 LLRRVSDNSACD

-793 IEREKYGP
+793 IEREKYGT

-812 GSDGNIL
+812 GADGNIL

-838 THTVSI
+838 THTVSVV
-844 IVVFLILLMLSISLV
+844 VVFLILLMVSISLV

-987 SDFARL
+987 SDFAKL
-993 YSEEPIEM
+993 YSEEPIEI

-1035 KPQIVRVF
+1035 KPQLVRVF

-1054 EGQEETLIS
+1054 EGQEETQIS

-1082 GPGVSEDNLSK
+1082 GPGVSEDNLPK

-1104 GSGLGLSISRSIL
+1104 GSGLGLSISKSIL

>member
-1 MCGEIFCFLRMKKD
+1 MKKD
-15 RFKITALAAI
+15 RFKITALVAI
-25 SISFLLLLFSFFV
+25 SVAFLLLLFSFFV
-38 PRSDA
+38 PRSGA

-49 KRVEKILSSRLSQLD
+49 KRVEKILSSRLTQLD
-64 SYAQAAM
+64 SYAQEAL
-71 DSDPDQ
+71 DSDPEQ
-77 WMDLGRIPEDMVV
+77 WVDLGKIPEDMVV
-90 YRYVGT
+90 YRYVGAK
-96 HLQSWAGQFPVIN
+96 LQSWSGQFPVIN

-118 YRSYRRDRMPSPLA
+118 YRTYRRDRMPSPLA
-132 DLTPY
+132 DLAPY

-150 LRKVGRDSVSV
+150 LRKADRDSVSV

-188 GSPVSVFGKP
+188 GSQVSALGRP
-198 VFKVVNEALPES
+198 VFRIVNESLPES

-218 RCAFVF
+218 RSAFLF
-224 LVIGLILLL
+224 LLIGLILLL
-233 LYESGLRFAL
+233 LYESKLRIAL

-257 KNYPLQVGELN
+257 KNYPLQSGELS
-268 SISIIFALNDLFFC
+268 SISVIFALNALSFC

-295 SKIRTRSWVTAFS
+295 SKIKTKPWVIVCS
-308 VLDISVIIGL
+308 VLDILIVIGL
-318 LLLAYIEIYK
+318 LLFAYIEVYK

-340 KIEIVSKYT
+340 KIEIVNRET
-349 VAVMLS
+349 LAVMFS
-355 LLMLLVSVYLF
+355 LLMLLTAVYLF

-376 ILHRRA
+376 VLHRRA

-393 AIALSAFLLVMGN
+393 AIAFSVFLLVVGN

-429 NAVESQLKRVESQ
+429 NAVESQLKRVEAQ
-442 IAADEEVAHL
+442 IASDEEVAHL
-452 SISQDNSRELRKYLL
+452 SGSQDNSRELRKYLL

-478 DVRVRIGGDSDALG
+478 DVRVQIGGDSDALG

-550 ILGLGRESNDIPSLY
+550 ILGLGREGNDIPSFY

-589 TRNHSYFRE
+589 TQNHNYFQKM
-598 LGDAH
+598 GDAH

-608 YMHFVTKVTPDEII
+608 YLHFVSRVTPDEII

-656 RKPLLH
+656 KKPLLH

-669 TIAILIVVCLS
+669 TITILIVVCLS

-700 NARSMMSDKA
+700 NARSMMSDKT

-719 GLRSYNSSDGIV
+719 GLRSYNSSDSIV
-731 SRETID
+731 SRETLD
-737 LLHRVSDNSACD
+737 LLRRVSDNSACD

-793 IEREKYGP
+793 IEREKYGT

-812 GSDGNIL
+812 GADGNIL

-838 THTVSI
+838 THTVSVV
-844 IVVFLILLMLSISLV
+844 VVFLILLMVSISLV

-987 SDFARL
+987 SDFAKL
-993 YSEEPIEM
+993 YSEEPIEI

-1035 KPQIVRVF
+1035 KPQMVRVF

-1054 EGQEETLIS
+1054 EGQEETQIS

-1082 GPGVSEDNLSK
+1082 GPGVSEDNLPK

-1104 GSGLGLSISRSIL
+1104 GSGLGLSISKSIL

>member
-1 MCGEIFCFLRMKKD
+1 MKKD
-15 RFKITALAAI
+15 RFKITALVAI
-25 SISFLLLLFSFFV
+25 SVAFLLLLFSFFV
-38 PRSDA
+38 PRSGA

-49 KRVEKILSSRLSQLD
+49 KRVEKILSSRLTQLD
-64 SYAQAAM
+64 SYAQEAL
-71 DSDPDQ
+71 DSDPEQ
-77 WMDLGRIPEDMVV
+77 WVDLGKIPEDMVV
-90 YRYVGT
+90 YRYVGAK
-96 HLQSWAGQFPVIN
+96 LQSWSGQFPVIN

-118 YRSYRRDRMPSPLA
+118 YRTYRRDRMPSPLA
-132 DLTPY
+132 DLAPY

-150 LRKVGRDSVSV
+150 LRKADRDSVSV

-188 GSPVSVFGKP
+188 GSQVSALGRP
-198 VFKVVNEALPES
+198 VFRIVNESLPES

-218 RCAFVF
+218 RSAFLF
-224 LVIGLILLL
+224 LLIGLILLL
-233 LYESGLRFAL
+233 LYESKLRIAL

-257 KNYPLQVGELN
+257 KNYPLQSGELS
-268 SISIIFALNDLFFC
+268 SISVIFALNALSFC

-295 SKIRTRSWVTAFS
+295 SKIKTKPWVIVCS
-308 VLDISVIIGL
+308 VLDILIVIGL
-318 LLLAYIEIYK
+318 LLFAYIEVYK

-340 KIEIVSKYT
+340 KIEIVNRET
-349 VAVMLS
+349 LAVMFS
-355 LLMLLVSVYLF
+355 LLMLLTAVYLF

-376 ILHRRA
+376 VLHRRA

-393 AIALSAFLLVMGN
+393 AIAFSVFLLVVGN

-429 NAVESQLKRVESQ
+429 NAVESQLKRVEAQ
-442 IAADEEVAHL
+442 IASDEEVAHL
-452 SISQDNSRELRKYLL
+452 SGSQDNSRELRKYLL

-478 DVRVRIGGDSDALG
+478 DVRVQIGGDSDALG

-550 ILGLGRESNDIPSLY
+550 ILGLGREGNDIPSFY

-589 TRNHSYFRE
+589 TQNHNYFQKM
-598 LGDAH
+598 GDAH

-608 YMHFVTKVTPDEII
+608 YLHFVSRVTPDEII

-649 SIFALRR
+649 SVFALRR
-656 RKPLLH
+656 KKPLLH

-669 TIAILIVVCLS
+669 TITILIVVCLS

-700 NARSMMSDKA
+700 NARSMMSDKT

-719 GLRSYNSSDGIV
+719 GLRSYNSSDSIV
-731 SRETID
+731 SRETLD
-737 LLHRVSDNSACD
+737 LLRRVSDNSACD

-793 IEREKYGP
+793 IEREKYGT

-812 GSDGNIL
+812 GADGNIL

-838 THTVSI
+838 THTVSVV
-844 IVVFLILLMLSISLV
+844 VVFLILLMVSISLV

-987 SDFARL
+987 SDFAKL
-993 YSEEPIEM
+993 YSEEPIEI

-1035 KPQIVRVF
+1035 KPQLVRVF

-1054 EGQEETLIS
+1054 EGQEETQIS

-1082 GPGVSEDNLSK
+1082 GPGVSEDNLPK

-1104 GSGLGLSISRSIL
+1104 GSGLGLSISKSIL

>member
-1 MCGEIFCFLRMKKD
+1 MKKD
-15 RFKITALAAI
+15 RFKITALVAI
-25 SISFLLLLFSFFV
+25 SVAFLLLLFSFFV
-38 PRSDA
+38 PRSGA

-49 KRVEKILSSRLSQLD
+49 KRVEKILSSRLTQLD
-64 SYAQAAM
+64 SYAQEAL
-71 DSDPDQ
+71 DSDPEQ
-77 WMDLGRIPEDMVV
+77 WVDLGKIPEDMVV
-90 YRYVGT
+90 YRYVGAK
-96 HLQSWAGQFPVIN
+96 LQSWSGQFPVIN

-118 YRSYRRDRMPSPLA
+118 YRTYRRDRMPSPLA
-132 DLTPY
+132 DLAPY

-150 LRKVGRDSVSV
+150 LRKADRDSVSV

-188 GSPVSVFGKP
+188 GSQVSALGRP
-198 VFKVVNEALPES
+198 VFRIVNESLPES

-218 RCAFVF
+218 RSAFLF
-224 LVIGLILLL
+224 LLIGLILLL
-233 LYESGLRFAL
+233 LYEAKLRIAL

-257 KNYPLQVGELN
+257 KNYPLQSGELS
-268 SISIIFALNDLFFC
+268 SISVIFALNALSFC

-295 SKIRTRSWVTAFS
+295 SKIKTKPWVIVCS
-308 VLDISVIIGL
+308 VLDILIVVGL
-318 LLLAYIEIYK
+318 LLFAYIEVYK

-340 KIEIVSKYT
+340 KIEIVNRET
-349 VAVMLS
+349 LAVMFS
-355 LLMLLVSVYLF
+355 LLMLLTAVYLF

-376 ILHRRA
+376 VLHRRA

-393 AIALSAFLLVMGN
+393 AIAFSVFLLVVGN

-429 NAVESQLKRVESQ
+429 NAVESQLKRVEAQ
-442 IAADEEVAHL
+442 IASDEEVAHL
-452 SISQDNSRELRKYLL
+452 SGSQDNSRELRKYLL

-478 DVRVRIGGDSDALG
+478 DVRVQIGGDSDALG

-550 ILGLGRESNDIPSLY
+550 ILGLGREGNDIPSFY

-589 TRNHSYFRE
+589 TQNHNYFQKM
-598 LGDAH
+598 GDAH

-608 YMHFVTKVTPDEII
+608 YLHFVSRVTPDEII

-649 SIFALRR
+649 SVFALRR
-656 RKPLLH
+656 KKPLLH

-669 TIAILIVVCLS
+669 TITILIVVCLS

-700 NARSMMSDKA
+700 NARSMMSDKT

-719 GLRSYNSSDGIV
+719 GLRSYNSSDSIV
-731 SRETID
+731 SRETLD
-737 LLHRVSDNSACD
+737 LLRRVSDNSACD

-793 IEREKYGP
+793 IEREKYGT

-812 GSDGNIL
+812 GADGNIL

-838 THTVSI
+838 THTVSVV
-844 IVVFLILLMLSISLV
+844 VVFLILLMVSISLV

-957 GDPSWQSKF
+957 GDLSWQSKF

-987 SDFARL
+987 SDFAKL
-993 YSEEPIEM
+993 YSEEPIEI

-1035 KPQIVRVF
+1035 KPQMVRVF

-1054 EGQEETLIS
+1054 EGQEETQIS

-1082 GPGVSEDNLSK
+1082 GPGVSEDNLPK

-1104 GSGLGLSISRSIL
+1104 GSGLGLSISKSIL

>member
-1 MCGEIFCFLRMKKD
+1 MKKD
-15 RFKITALAAI
+15 RFKIIALAAI
-25 SISFLLLLFSFFV
+25 SVSFLLLLFSFFV
-38 PRSDA
+38 PRSDE

-49 KRVEKILSSRLSQLD
+49 KRVEKILSSRLTQLD
-64 SYAQAAM
+64 GYVQEAL

-77 WMDLGRIPEDMVV
+77 WMDIGRIPEDMVV

-96 HLQSWAGQFPVIN
+96 RLQSWAGQFPVIN

-118 YRSYRRDRMPSPLA
+118 YRSSRRDRMPSPLA

-137 YSYKRFASGQSYL
+137 YNYKRFASGQSYL
-150 LRKVGRDSVSV
+150 LRKVGRDSISV
-161 VVGLKLDANKSIP
+161 VVGLKLDDNKSIP

-188 GSPVSVFGKP
+188 GSQVSVFGKP
-198 VFKVVNEALPES
+198 VFKIVNEALPES

-224 LVIGLILLL
+224 LIIGLILWL
-233 LYESGLRFAL
+233 LYESKLRFAL
-243 GAIALTAVSVFLLN
+243 GAIVLTAVSCFLLN
-257 KNYPLQVGELN
+257 KNYPLQSGDLG
-268 SISIIFALNDLFFC
+268 SISVIFALNDLFFC

-295 SKIRTRSWVTAFS
+295 SKIKTRRWVTICS
-308 VLDISVIIGL
+308 VLDILIVIGL
-318 LLLAYIEIYK
+318 LLFAYIEIYK

-340 KIEIVSKYT
+340 KIEIASKYT
-349 VAVMLS
+349 VVVMLS

-382 DMRSIGGRAGF
+382 DMRSVGGRAGF
-393 AIALSAFLLVMGN
+393 AIAFAAFLLVVGN

-442 IAADEEVAHL
+442 IASDEEAAHL
-452 SISQDNSRELRKYLL
+452 SISQDNARELRKYLL

-478 DVRVRIGGDSDALG
+478 DVRVQIGGDSDALG

-542 DNSSSISY
+542 DNTSSISY
-550 ILGLGRESNDIPSLY
+550 ILGLGREGNDIPSFY

-589 TRNHSYFRE
+589 TQNHSYFRE

-608 YMHFVTKVTPDEII
+608 YLHFVTKVTPDEII

-627 AMTWDRYMLALAVF
+627 AMTWDRYMLALAVL

-649 SIFALRR
+649 SMFALHR

-669 TIAILIVVCLS
+669 TITILIVVCLS

-700 NARSMMSDKA
+700 NARSMMSDKT

-719 GLRSYNSSDGIV
+719 GLRSYNSSDNIF
-731 SRETID
+731 SRETLD
-737 LLHRVSDNSACD
+737 LLRRVSDNSACD

-772 VGSRINENAYRRI
+772 IGSRINENAYRRI

-793 IEREKYGP
+793 IEREKYGT

-812 GSDGNIL
+812 GADGNIL

-838 THTVSI
+838 THTVSVV
-844 IVVFLILLMLSISLV
+844 VVFLILLMVSISLV

-946 QIQRIQRLKSA
+946 QIQRIQRLKAA

-987 SDFARL
+987 SDFAKL
-993 YSEEPIEM
+993 YSEEPIEI

-1017 EGVTF
+1017 EGVMF
-1022 SYLGLTGAVIHGP
+1022 SYLGLNGAVIHGP
-1035 KPQIVRVF
+1035 KPQMVRVF

-1054 EGQEETLIS
+1054 EGQEETQIS

-1082 GPGVSEDNLSK
+1082 GPGVSEDNLPK

-1142 KA
+1142 KG